1 MTLKWLI
8 WAGLLLAVAVGI
20 TGTVVSGRYC
30 TAPDTDGCQD
40 ERTGE
45 ETYFDDDR
53 YGWPVRWRS
62 DFTLKECKAL
72 ECGNVYLVDPY
83 GVSWVKLPIS
93 VAAWAF
99 FALTGEAMLVLA
111 WFAVR
116 YVATRRGRAVAA
128 PG

>member
-1 MTLKWLI
+1 MKWLV
-8 WAGLLLAVAVGI
+8 WAGLMLALAVGI

-45 ETYFDDDR
+45 ETYFDTDE
-53 YGWPVRWRS
+53 YGWPVTWRS
-62 DFTLKECKAL
+62 DFTLKECKEL

-83 GVSWVKLPIS
+83 GVSWVKTPLSVLVWSLP
-93 VAAWAF
+93 A
-99 FALTGEAMLVLA
+99 
-111 WFAVR
+111 FAVEALLLGGWRFWR
-116 YVATRRGRAVAA
+116 YRTKRRRITTA